1 MLEDEIERLSLL
13 LQEEQEAH
21 RQTRINAA
29 DELKELEEECRAEFE
44 NKIVLLNEEFF
55 NQNEQ
60 QKDEFE
66 RNRAKKAEEARLRE
80 K

>member
-13 LQEEQEAH
+13 LQDEQEAH
-21 RQTRINAA
+21 RQTRLNAA
-29 DELKELEEECRAEFE
+29 DELKELEEKCRAEFE
-44 NKIVLLNEEFF
+44 NKIVSLNEEFF
-55 NQNEQ
+55 NQNEE

-66 RNRAKKAEEARLRE
+66 RNRAQKAEEARLRE

>member
-13 LQEEQEAH
+13 LQDEQEAH
-21 RQTRINAA
+21 RQTRLNAA
-29 DELKELEEECRAEFE
+29 DELKELEEKCRDEFE
-44 NKIVLLNEEFF
+44 NKIVSLNEEFF
-55 NQNEQ
+55 NQNEE

-66 RNRAKKAEEARLRE
+66 RNRAQKAEEARLRE

>member
-13 LQEEQEAH
+13 LQEEQESH
-21 RQTRINAA
+21 RRTRINAA
-29 DELKELEEECRAEFE
+29 DELRELEEKCRAEFE
-44 NKIVLLNEEFF
+44 NKIVLLNGEFL
-55 NQNEQ
+55 NESEK

-66 RNRAKKAEEARLRE
+66 RNRARKAEEARLRE